1 MSLNR
6 GIVNTAFGLFLLVAF
21 GLLFSLVNTASAST
35 LTYSSAT
42 SLYLSTPDTYFV
54 IQPGSTADAL
64 TVGSSTVV
72 VTLATGDV
80 FTINATSSDF
90 SVSLT
95 SGSGSTFTSSACSDA
110 AAASVTITQTTASS
124 TYTISEASIC
134 HSSSSPAPTLTC
146 ISPSSAL
153 AGGSAFTLTVN
164 GTNFL
169 PSSVIYWGGSP
180 LTTTYASTTVLTAS
194 VPAANIA
201 SAGTSYVYI
210 STPAPGGGISGD
222 QSFVIYQSSDYNAY
236 GLLGQLDDSGNPSY
250 TDRSPN
256 NAPNNLGF
264 LDARYAAID
273 SVNHRLFVSDR
284 YRVLVYNLNS
294 SNQLVDSAADYVLGK
309 SDFRKYYVAGV
320 ANNNLLGPT
329 DLAYDSVG
337 NRLFV
342 VDQDNNRVLVFDLST
357 ITNGMS
363 ASFVLGQANF
373 TSSAAATTQIG
384 MSSPEGLAYDS
395 VGNRLFVG
403 DKDNNRVLIF
413 NTATIT
419 NGMSASFVL
428 GQTGFTSS
436 TATTTQGGVSAPTGL
451 EYDSEYD
458 RLFVGD
464 KDNNRVLIFDVATG
478 TVTNG
483 KNASFVL
490 GQINFTSSTQA
501 TTQASMKNPSGV
513 SYDTANDRL
522 FVYDAVN
529 FRTLIFD
536 VATGTVTNGKNASF
550 VLGQANFTSGTYPA
564 STWPSQNKFS
574 NGNDGFGSSFG
585 YIGTLMFNPAENKLF
600 ASDPDNQR
608 FLIFSVATGTVS
620 NGMNASGVL
629 GQYDGN
635 GNPDYIKNLPFGAPS
650 ANGLSAGADGRD
662 SYTFPNRYGTALDLA
677 GQRLFAAD
685 FDNNRVLVFNLD
697 ASGNPVDYEA
707 DYVLGQDNLYS
718 RATTTRAQ
726 NRMRKPSDVAFDPVG
741 NRLFVADYFNSR
753 VLIFDTSSLASGM
766 NASYVLGQVDFT
778 SGVSATTQSGMIAPL
793 ALAFDSVNSRLFVG
807 SNSSH
812 RVTIYDVATSSISNG
827 KNASFVL
834 GQTTFTA
841 SNQATTQSGMSSPI
855 SLTYD
860 SVNSR
865 LFVGD
870 SQYNRVTIFSVAT
883 GTVSNGMNASNVLG
897 QTTFTASVSGRTQS
911 RMNQLAGLAYDPT
924 NSKLFVSDN
933 SNQRVLVFDVAAG
946 SVTDGQNASAV
957 FGKADFTSST
967 GTTGQSGLYYT
978 TGVSYNSTNRRLIVS
993 DSGNNR
999 IMFYKFF
1006 TPGSPSFP
1014 SSATMGNSYSYTL
1027 PSATDSQGTVVYSV
1041 TSGAVPPGLHFNGST
1056 LSGTPTAAG
1065 VYSFTLEASDVGSWG
1080 SASTVAMSG
1089 THTIT
1094 VITNPGSAVMV
1105 GNAGTPSS
1113 GGGGGGSVTVTPTAT
1128 TTATATP
1135 STPPVSPATTTGIPG
1150 YSFSKNLYYGMEG
1163 SNDVVAL
1170 QELLKKL
1177 GFYSGPITGNFYS
1190 LTQNAV
1196 IKFQKEHDIVPAVG
1210 YVGVLTRSV
1219 LNSAPSNGEA
1229 ATPNGV
1235 SPAAKVAFLK
1245 NLYYGLENDQDVTA
1259 LQELLTK
1266 LGFYT
1271 GPITG
1276 NFYSLTQKAVIAFQK
1291 AQNIT
1296 PAAGYVGALTRGV
1309 LNGM

>member
-1 MSLNR
+1 MSLNK
-6 GIVNTAFGLFLLVAF
+6 GIINTVFSVFLLVGF
-21 GLLFSLVNTASAST
+21 SLLFSLANPASAST

-42 SLYLSTPDTYFV
+42 SLYLSIPDTYFV

-72 VTLATGDV
+72 VSLAAGDV

-95 SGSGSTFTSSACSDA
+95 SGSGSTFTNSACSDA

-124 TYTISEASIC
+124 TYTISQASIC
-134 HSSSSPAPTLTC
+134 HSSSSPAPTLTS

-153 AGGSAFTLTVN
+153 AGGSAFTLTVT

-169 PSSVIYWGGSP
+169 PSSIIYWGGSP

-201 SAGTSYVYI
+201 SADASYVYI

-222 QSFVIYQSSDYNAY
+222 QSFVIYSSSGYNAY
-236 GLLGQLDDSGNPSY
+236 GLLGQLDDDGNPSY
-250 TDRSPN
+250 TNRSPN
-256 NAPNNLGF
+256 NAPNNSGF
-264 LDARYAAID
+264 LETRYTVVD
-273 SVNHRLFVSDR
+273 SVNHRLFASDR
-284 YRVLVYNLNS
+284 YRVFVYNLNS
-294 SNQLVDSAADYVLGK
+294 SNQLVDYAADYVLGK
-309 SDFRKYYVAGV
+309 SDFREYYVAGV
-320 ANNNLLGPT
+320 ASNNLLGPT
-329 DLAYDSVG
+329 GLAYDSVE

-342 VDQDNNRVLVFDLST
+342 ADQDNNRVLVFNLST

-363 ASFVLGQANF
+363 ASFVLGQTNF

-384 MSSPEGLAYDS
+384 MSSPEGLVYDS

-403 DKDNNRVLIF
+403 DKNNNRVLIF
-413 NTATIT
+413 DTATIT

-436 TATTTQGGVSAPTGL
+436 TATTTQGGVSAPAGL
-451 EYDSEYD
+451 EYDSEYS

-483 KNASFVL
+483 KSASFVL

-536 VATGTVTNGKNASF
+536 VATGTVSNGMNASF

-564 STWPSQNKFS
+564 NTWPSQNRFS
-574 NGNDGFGSSFG
+574 NGDDGFGSSFG
-585 YIGTLMFNPAENKLF
+585 YIGTVMFNPAENKLF
-600 ASDPDNQR
+600 ASDPDNYR

-629 GQYDGN
+629 GQFDGSW
-635 GNPDYIKNLPFGAPS
+635 NPDYIKSFPFGAPN
-650 ANGLSAGADGRD
+650 ALGLSGSSDGSP
-662 SYTFPNRYGTALDLA
+662 SYSFPNHYGTALDLA

-697 ASGNPVDYEA
+697 ASGNPIDYEA

-753 VLIFDTSSLASGM
+753 VLIFDTANITNGM
-766 NASYVLGQVDFT
+766 NASYVLGQTNFT
-778 SGVSATTQSGMIAPL
+778 NNTGATTQAGMWAVFSL
-793 ALAFDSVNSRLFVG
+793 AYDSVNSRLFVG
-807 SNSSH
+807 DYPSH
-812 RVTIYDVATSSISNG
+812 RVTIYDVATGTVTNG
-827 KNASFVL
+827 KAASFVL

-841 SNQATTQSGMSSPI
+841 SAQNVTASGMNTPI
-855 SLTYD
+855 ALTYD
-860 SVNSR
+860 SANSR
-865 LFVGD
+865 LFIAD
-870 SQYNRVTIFSVAT
+870 SGYSRVTIFSVAT
-883 GTVSNGMNASNVLG
+883 GTVSNGMNASGVLG
-897 QTTFTASVSGRTQS
+897 QTSFTSQSTGRTKS
-911 RMNQLAGLAYDPT
+911 AMNQPAGLAYDSI
-924 NSKLFVSDN
+924 NSKLFVSEN
-933 SNQRVLVFDVAAG
+933 GNYRVLAFDVASG
-946 SVTDGQNASAV
+946 SVTNGQDAYAV

-967 GTTGQSGLYYT
+967 GTTGQSGLYSA
-978 TGVSYNSTNRRLIVS
+978 TGASYDSTNRHLIVS
-993 DSGNNR
+993 DTANNR

-1006 TPGSPSFP
+1006 TPGTPSFP

-1041 TSGAVPPGLHFNGST
+1041 TSGSVPPGLHFNGST

-1080 SASTVAMSG
+1080 SASAVAMSG
-1089 THTIT
+1089 THIIT
-1094 VITNPGSAVMV
+1094 VITNPSGAVLV
-1105 GNAGTPSS
+1105 GTSS
-1113 GGGGGGSVTVTPTAT
+1113 GGGGGGGGSSSVPAPTAT
-1128 TTATATP
+1128 TTATTTP
-1135 STPPVSPATTTGIPG
+1135 STSPVSPATATGIPG
-1150 YSFSKNLYYGMEG
+1150 YSFSKNLYYGIEG
-1163 SNDVVAL
+1163 SNDVTLL
-1170 QELLKKL
+1170 QQLLTKL
-1177 GFYSGPITGNFYS
+1177 GFYSGPVTGNFYS
-1190 LTQNAV
+1190 LTRSAV
-1196 IKFQKEHDIVPAVG
+1196 IKFQKAHSIVPAVG
-1210 YVGVLTRSV
+1210 YAGV
-1219 LNSAPSNGEA
+1219 
-1229 ATPNGV
+1229 
-1235 SPAAKVAFLK
+1235 
-1245 NLYYGLENDQDVTA
+1245 
-1259 LQELLTK
+1259 
-1266 LGFYT
+1266 
-1271 GPITG
+1271 
-1276 NFYSLTQKAVIAFQK
+1276 
-1291 AQNIT
+1291 
-1296 PAAGYVGALTRGV
+1296 LTRGV